1 MNTSLMMFFLHW
13 ELLQCIMS
21 QTPFEKPVNCC
32 RKLPAKV
39 EPIVVSDL
47 TKVHLFC
54 LLYPFVDSMGIA
66 LSSSFVLLA
75 SRIVVAEELSGTQT
89 ANLKE
94 IASL

>member
-1 MNTSLMMFFLHW
+1 VYNVSNSFRKTCKLLLKTS
-13 ELLQCIMS
+13 S
-21 QTPFEKPVNCC
+21 K
-32 RKLPAKV
+32 K

-54 LLYPFVDSMGIA
+54 PLHPFVDSMGIA